1 MMARPSL
8 RPILNLRAVV
18 RIRVSLTGKTGPARS
33 LASLYFGHPSIASH
47 VACVVLTLS
56 LTTTFN
62 GIGILHSHPKEIPGI
77 VPQGIITF

>member
-18 RIRVSLTGKTGPARS
+18 RITVSLTGKTGPARS
-33 LASLYFGHPSIASH
+33 LASLYFGHPSIGSH
-47 VACVVLTLS
+47 AACVVLTLS

-62 GIGILHSHPKEIPGI
+62 GAL